1 MRWETIG
8 EMIKEALGSRY
19 NNKTVILRNGD
30 QLEVPDE
37 TRALVIKDEERG
49 VYRFWEA
56 VYNQRL
62 NKDGAV
68 VIFDNTPSAQRW
80 WGDLMKNYG
89 GVRVG
94 SSYIL
99 MFDGNTKPTVCP
111 SQRGL
116 FLDGRERED

>member
-68 VIFDNTPSAQRW
+68 VIFDN
-80 WGDLMKNYG
+80 
-89 GVRVG
+89 
-94 SSYIL
+94 
-99 MFDGNTKPTVCP
+99 
-111 SQRGL
+111 
-116 FLDGRERED
+116 